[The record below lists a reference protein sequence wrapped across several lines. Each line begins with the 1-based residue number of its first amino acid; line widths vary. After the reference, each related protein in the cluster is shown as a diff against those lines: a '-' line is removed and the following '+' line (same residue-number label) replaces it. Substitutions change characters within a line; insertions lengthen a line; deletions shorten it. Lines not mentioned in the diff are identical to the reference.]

1 MINIERIRWMYEN
14 FGLAAAIKSAA
25 YDIIAL
31 LAYMGYCLTLPFQF
45 LIILWRGRSKD
56 KSHQEGEIKKN

>member
-1 MINIERIRWMYEN
+1 MINIRRIRWMNEN
-14 FGLAAAIKSAA
+14 FGLAMAVKSAA

-45 LIILWRGRSKD
+45 VWILYKGRNGKL
-56 KSHQEGEIKKN
+56 